1 MNPTNIGNLLKSG
14 LLALGVSST
23 ILGYI
28 SAEMWAAIGGLIL
41 TIGVAIW
48 QFVSLKTTK
57 LIEAVADE
65 PVVAQVVVHDPE
77 VAKAV
82 PSPKVVPVA
91 KIVKVV
97 PVNRN
102 PKSR

>member
-1 MNPTNIGNLLKSG
+1 MNPTAVGNLIKSG

-28 SAEMWAAIGGLIL
+28 SAEMWAAIGGLVL

-48 QFVSLKTTK
+48 QFISLRTAK

-65 PVVAQVVVHDPE
+65 PVVKEVVVKDSE
-77 VAKAV
+77 LAMSI
-82 PSPKVVPVA
+82 PSTKVV
-91 KIVKVV
+91 KK
-97 PVNRN
+97 
-102 PKSR
+102 